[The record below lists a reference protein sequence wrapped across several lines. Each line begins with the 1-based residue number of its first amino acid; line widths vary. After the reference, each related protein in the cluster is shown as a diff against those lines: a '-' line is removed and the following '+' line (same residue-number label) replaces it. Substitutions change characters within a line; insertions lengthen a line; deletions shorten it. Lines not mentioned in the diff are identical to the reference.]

1 MLDGT
6 QQRAAMIEHLEAAL
20 GLAGD
25 LGEEIVAFLIER
37 SLDEARGHQFVAIDR
52 TKRVMIEGST
62 RKLEMVLTDFGRNG
76 WGRGHGFWN
85 FRRRI
90 LDG

>member
-37 SLDEARGHQFVAIDR
+37 PLDEAPGHQFVAIDR
-52 TKRVMIEGST
+52 TKRS
-62 RKLEMVLTDFGRNG
+62 D
-76 WGRGHGFWN
+76 
-85 FRRRI
+85 
-90 LDG
+90 D

>member
-1 MLDGT
+1 MLDST

-25 LGEEIVAFLIER
+25 LGEEILAFLIER

-52 TKRVMIEGST
+52 TKRGTIE
-62 RKLEMVLTDFGRNG
+62 
-76 WGRGHGFWN
+76 WC
-85 FRRRI
+85 
-90 LDG
+90 

>member
-6 QQRAAMIEHLEAAL
+6 QQRAPMMEHLEAAL

-52 TKRVMIEGST
+52 TKRS
-62 RKLEMVLTDFGRNG
+62 D
-76 WGRGHGFWN
+76 
-85 FRRRI
+85 
-90 LDG
+90 D

>member
-6 QQRAAMIEHLEAAL
+6 QQRAPMIEHLEAAL

-37 SLDEARGHQFVAIDR
+37 PLDEAPGHQFVAIDR
-52 TKRVMIEGST
+52 TKRS
-62 RKLEMVLTDFGRNG
+62 D
-76 WGRGHGFWN
+76 
-85 FRRRI
+85 
-90 LDG
+90 D

>member
-1 MLDGT
+1 MLDST

-25 LGEEIVAFLIER
+25 FCEEIVAFLIER

-52 TKRVMIEGST
+52 TKPR
-62 RKLEMVLTDFGRNG
+62 
-76 WGRGHGFWN
+76 
-85 FRRRI
+85 
-90 LDG
+90 DG

>member
-1 MLDGT
+1 MLDST

-52 TKRVMIEGST
+52 TKRG
-62 RKLEMVLTDFGRNG
+62 D
-76 WGRGHGFWN
+76 
-85 FRRRI
+85 
-90 LDG
+90 D

>member
-25 LGEEIVAFLIER
+25 LGEEILAFLIER
-37 SLDEARGHQFVAIDR
+37 SLDEARGRQVVAIDR
-52 TKRVMIEGST
+52 TKRGTIE
-62 RKLEMVLTDFGRNG
+62 
-76 WGRGHGFWN
+76 WC
-85 FRRRI
+85 
-90 LDG
+90 

>member
-1 MLDGT
+1 MLDT

-52 TKRVMIEGST
+52 TKR
-62 RKLEMVLTDFGRNG
+62 RD
-76 WGRGHGFWN
+76 
-85 FRRRI
+85 
-90 LDG
+90 D